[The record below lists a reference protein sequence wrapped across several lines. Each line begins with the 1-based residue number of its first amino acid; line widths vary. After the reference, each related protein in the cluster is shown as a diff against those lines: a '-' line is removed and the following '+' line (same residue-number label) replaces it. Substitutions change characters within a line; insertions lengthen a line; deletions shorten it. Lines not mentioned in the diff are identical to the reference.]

1 MEAEIIHAVG
11 VCVDVKE
18 RERALS
24 STPQACG
31 VLSYYPRRRRVGVWD
46 FVSLGESATRLGEAL
61 DPMAQILE
69 VRLFDAQLQHF
80 FDDCRE
86 ACQGTNRAQ
95 RRSSGST
102 QDPARRGQNQCVFD
116 RGQGHAARLQLGG
129 QETVRLAD
137 GARGSRR
144 LALSSQRCVPR
155 AFEPPRRCSIPSD
168 LRKSG

>member
-11 VCVDVKE
+11 VCFDV
-18 RERALS
+18 RERPAIS

-86 ACQGTNRAQ
+86 VCQGTNRAQ
-95 RRSSGST
+95 AAEIREHARSGAPRRAPMRFRR
-102 QDPARRGQNQCVFD
+102 QPAARR
-116 RGQGHAARLQLGG
+116 AAAVGRPGDGPFGG
-129 QETVRLAD
+129 WCPRFPAF
-137 GARGSRR
+137 GGRR
-144 LALSSQRCVPR
+144 
-155 AFEPPRRCSIPSD
+155 
-168 LRKSG
+168 